1 MATKV
6 LRTCRGVGLGYAVLK
21 GVEPGAAARAVRAES
36 GEELPC
42 CVVAAPEG
50 VRGDAVAIVPL
61 VDEALTLEVGGLAW
75 KWKEG
80 STKLGS
86 RLLTLTH
93 KREAEALRELKA
105 SSIEVLDAWRD
116 GQDAV
121 WHLRCSAE
129 EADGFFVWGYPEAKA
144 IVLETQGERRVVSVR
159 LPDTERT
166 PVFCA
171 AWADGEA
178 TRRSATVPAE
188 DKRAKGKHFR
198 VEADGSESG
207 AEGDAQGLEVAP
219 ALRAF
224 ACVPSFKT
232 DALLA
237 EARKR
242 SLGAA
247 GDPAYAEWFAARAAS
262 REELA
267 RQRSAAAKGGLPTI
281 EAWIVGS
288 VDIER
293 TQASLD
299 AQTLAPAA
307 SGEGSYVLFLTSG
320 DELEPD
326 ALFELASAI
335 AAGAGAE
342 AGAEAAAGAGAAP
355 DLVFA
360 DEDVRL
366 GKSLEQPALKTPLN
380 RGRLLSYDCVGAP
393 LVLSRELLERAGG
406 FVEGAAWHYDL
417 VLRASELCS
426 RPVHVPRVLCHR
438 PAIAPSEEAH
448 EAGRRALLAH
458 LGRIGIAA
466 TVKAGPERC
475 TYRVHYQI
483 PRPWPEVSI
492 VIPSRE
498 HADLL
503 RTCVESILERTTYP
517 RYTVTIVENGS
528 SEAET
533 FALYDEL
540 CERDDRV
547 RVVMW
552 TDALA
557 ASKGVAPGSFNYP
570 ALINYGVSRTSGELV
585 VLLNNDTEVI
595 AGDWLQEMAGQLQ
608 RSEVGIVGAKLL
620 LADGLIQHAG
630 MVANPNGDFAHVN
643 RCISGAVAGYL
654 HTADLPGDF
663 SMVTGACQMVRRELW
678 DELGGYDQGLAVGY
692 NDGDFCLRA
701 GEAGYA
707 VAFTPYA
714 LLHHREFASRGR
726 EAGDPEK
733 EARLAAEKA
742 RFLDA
747 HPAFAESGDPALNP
761 QLDGFSDW
769 YQLRW

>member
-21 GVEPGAAARAVRAES
+21 GVEAGAAARAVRVS

-116 GQDAV
+116 GDEAV

-129 EADGFFVWGYPEAKA
+129 EASGFFVWGHPEAKA
-144 IVLETQGERRVVSVR
+144 QLLEEQGERRVVSVR

-171 AWADGEA
+171 AQANAEAGERPA
-178 TRRSATVPAE
+178 APAE
-188 DKRAKGKHFR
+188 EPRPKGKHFR
-198 VEADGSESG
+198 AEA
-207 AEGDAQGLEVAP
+207 AEAAEDAEAGQGQP
-219 ALRAF
+219 STPPLRAF

-247 GDPAYAEWFAARAAS
+247 GDPAYEEWFAARAAS

-267 RQRSAAAKGGLPTI
+267 RQRNAAAKGGLPTI
-281 EAWIVGS
+281 EIWIVGS

-326 ALFELASAI
+326 ALFELASAA
-335 AAGAGAE
+335 AAGS
-342 AGAEAAAGAGAAP
+342 GAEAAA

-360 DEDVRL
+360 DEDVRS

-417 VLRASELCS
+417 VLRASEHCQT
-426 RPVHVPRVLCHR
+426 PVHVPRVLCHR

-458 LGRIGIAA
+458 LGRCDIAA

-503 RTCVESILERTTYP
+503 RPCVESILERTTYP

-643 RCISGAVAGYL
+643 RCLSGAVPGYL

-663 SMVTGACQMVRRELW
+663 SMVTGACQMVRREVW

-701 GEAGYA
+701 GEAGHL

-742 RFLDA
+742 RFLAA

>member
-1 MATKV
+1 MAARV
-6 LRTCRGVGLGYAVLK
+6 VAACRGVGFGYVVLS
-21 GVEPGAAARAVRAES
+21 GVEPGAAARAVRAGS

-42 CVVAAPEG
+42 GVVAAPEG

-61 VDEALTLEVGGLAW
+61 VDEAIELEVAGLAW
-75 KWKEG
+75 KWKES
-80 STKLGS
+80 STKVRS
-86 RLLTLTH
+86 RLLTLTRR
-93 KREAEALRELKA
+93 REAEVLRELKP

-116 GQDAV
+116 GCEVV
-121 WHLRCSAE
+121 WHLRCAAAE
-129 EADGFFVWGYPEAKA
+129 AAGLFVWGHPEAQVL
-144 IVLETQGERRVVSVR
+144 VLEEQGDARIVSVR
-159 LPDTERT
+159 LGDDERT

-171 AWADGEA
+171 
-178 TRRSATVPAE
+178 
-188 DKRAKGKHFR
+188 
-198 VEADGSESG
+198 
-207 AEGDAQGLEVAP
+207 GDASVAASERAIQG
-219 ALRAF
+219 F

-237 EARKR
+237 EARRR

-247 GDPAYAEWFAARAAS
+247 GDPAYAEWFAAHKAGK
-262 REELA
+262 EELA
-267 RQRSAAAKGGLPTI
+267 RQREAGGQSPI
-281 EAWIVGS
+281 EARIVGS
-288 VDIER
+288 ADIER
-293 TQASLD
+293 TQASLE

-307 SGEGSYVLFLTSG
+307 VGTGSYVLFLAAG

-326 ALFELASAI
+326 ALFELSTAI
-335 AAGAGAE
+335 ADAPE
-342 AGAEAAAGAGAAP
+342 A

-360 DEDVRL
+360 DEDVRV
-366 GKSLEQPALKTPLN
+366 GKSFERPALKTPLN

-393 LVLSRELLERAGG
+393 LVLSKELLERAGG
-406 FVEGAAWHYDL
+406 LVAGAAWHYDL
-417 VLRASELCS
+417 VLRASERSAC
-426 RPVHVPRVLCHR
+426 PVHVPRVLCHR
-438 PAIAPSEEAH
+438 PGIAPSEEEH
-448 EAGRRALLAH
+448 EEGRRALLAH
-458 LGRIGIAA
+458 LGRRGIVS
-466 TVKAGPERC
+466 TVKAGPERGC
-475 TYRVHYQI
+475 YRVRYQI

-492 VIPSRE
+492 VIPSRD
-498 HADLL
+498 HAELL

-517 RYTVTIVENGS
+517 RYTVTIVENNS

-552 TDALA
+552 TAEVA
-557 ASKGVAPGSFNYP
+557 ASQGVDQNKFNYP
-570 ALINYGVSRTSGELV
+570 ALVGYGVGRTSGELV
-585 VLLNNDTEVI
+585 VLLNNDTEV
-595 AGDWLQEMAGQLQ
+595 ASADWLQEMAGQLQ
-608 RSEVGIVGAKLL
+608 REEVGVVGAKLL
-620 LADGLIQHAG
+620 LGDGLIQHAG

-643 RCISGAVAGYL
+643 RCLSSAAAGYL

-663 SMVTGACQMVRRELW
+663 SMVTGACQMVRRSLW
-678 DELGGYDQGLAVGY
+678 DELGGYDLGLSVGY

-742 RFLDA
+742 RFLEA
-747 HPAFAESGDPALNP
+747 HPAFAEAGDPALNP

-769 YQLRW
+769 FQLRW